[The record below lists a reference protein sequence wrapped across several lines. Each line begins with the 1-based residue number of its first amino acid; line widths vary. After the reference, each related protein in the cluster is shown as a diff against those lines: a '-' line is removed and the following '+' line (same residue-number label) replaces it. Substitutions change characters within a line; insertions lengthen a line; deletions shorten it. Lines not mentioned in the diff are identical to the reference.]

1 MAVIIMSVFS
11 SFLIMFFCVVSA
23 QDGNE
28 RQEVALDRANFEE
41 SVVEPYINSPPCQE
55 ALDALEAYKKQQKK
69 DEKRKSGKCQIL

>member
-1 MAVIIMSVFS
+1 MSIFS

-28 RQEVALDRANFEE
+28 QEVASDRVNFEE
-41 SVVEPYINSPPCQE
+41 SVVEPYVNSPPCQE